1 MTSHQHHHHSHK
13 PLPKRIILVRH
24 GESAGNLDDAAY
36 TKTPG
41 DRIPLTPQG
50 LVQAKQAGE
59 RIRQIVSGLSLDW
72 KVYFYVSP
80 YERTRSTL
88 SEIGRSFSKK
98 RVIGVREECRIR
110 EQDFGNFQVE
120 ERMKVVKE
128 TRLRFGRFFYR
139 FPEGESAADVYDRV
153 SSFLE
158 SLWRDIDMNRL
169 HNEPSSDLNFI
180 IVTHGL
186 TSRVFLMKWFKWT
199 VKEFVHL
206 KNIGNCE
213 FQVIQLGDGGE
224 YSLAIHHTEEEMK
237 KWGLSDEMIADQNQR
252 KEAHRGDSNEKC
264 SWYLDSFFEN
274 LQDSSDEEENDELN
288 DIFNWVS
295 DICSWVF
302 SIFSIR
308 PEFGSGRD
316 CFSWNSRAQ
325 TSCGSCD
332 CGCDSDTTFSITLDC
347 GDHDPDMKEEMK
359 KGRLALLAEEL
370 RLQKNVT
377 DDRLERTKELTTEV
391 RKASSQYR
399 KEVEKCSIGIET
411 CEEARE
417 KAEAALVDELKLSAL
432 WEERARELGWSH
444 GI

>member
-1 MTSHQHHHHSHK
+1 MISHQQHHHSHK

-24 GESAGNLDDAAY
+24 GESAGNLDGTAY
-36 TKTPG
+36 TTTP
-41 DRIPLTPQG
+41 DHQIPLTPQG

-59 RIRQIVSGLSLDW
+59 RIRQIVSGLSRDW

-199 VKEFVHL
+199 VEQFEGL
-206 KNIGNCE
+206 NNLGNCE
-213 FQVIQLGDGGE
+213 FQVMQLGNGGE
-224 YSLAIHHTEEEMK
+224 YSLAIHHTEEEMI
-237 KWGLSDEMIADQNQR
+237 KWGLSHEMIADQKWR
-252 KEAHRGDSNEKC
+252 AHAHRGDWNEKC

-274 LQDSSDEEENDELN
+274 LQESDSSDEEENDELN
-288 DIFNWVS
+288 
-295 DICSWVF
+295 
-302 SIFSIR
+302 
-308 PEFGSGRD
+308 
-316 CFSWNSRAQ
+316 
-325 TSCGSCD
+325 
-332 CGCDSDTTFSITLDC
+332 DC

-399 KEVEKCSIGIET
+399 KEVEKCSVGIET